1 MQRKEKK
8 LNKYI
13 NREISWL
20 KFNLRVLAE
29 ASNLKNP
36 ILERLKFLSIA
47 ANNLDEF
54 FMVRVAGIYNQ
65 IKDKVSFLSHD
76 GLTSQKQL
84 ERIIIK
90 TKRLLTASNQAWF
103 NLKVDLSKEGI
114 LFVSY
119 RDLNK
124 SEKVRLNKIFRENI
138 YPILTPLIVDPSH
151 PFPFVPNKGHF
162 LVMLLNKRNK
172 SKKFFAIILIPQNIE
187 RFINISNRVDVKKY
201 LSIEHIISNYVNYLF
216 PGYHLNKYTSVRVI
230 RDSDIEFEEEAED
243 LILYLEKALKKRRRG
258 RIVKLE
264 IRSNADPLL
273 KKFVYKKLEVTEDEV
288 YEMDS
293 FVGVHQI
300 DQIYN
305 KKNTNLVFKSFNPR
319 QVERLKQFNNDYF
332 ATIKAKDFIVHHPYE
347 TFDAVIQFLTQAA
360 EDPNVIAIKQTL
372 YRTTSDSPIVKALVL
387 AAEKGKS
394 VTAVVEVKAR
404 FDEEKNISLASTL
417 EKAGV
422 QVVYGFVKLKTHAK
436 ASLIVRKEKSK
447 LVSYVHLGT
456 GNYHPV
462 NAKIYTDLSF
472 FSSDKILCEDVEK
485 FFNYITTYAEPK
497 KLKKLI
503 LSPLFLRTK
512 LYSLIDQEIENKL
525 KGKHAE
531 IWIKLNSLVD
541 QAMIDKLYQA
551 SNAGVKICLF
561 VRGICCLKPGIK
573 GLSENIIVKSIVGRF
588 LEHSRIYCFANGEI
602 MPSRS
607 NLAFFSSAD
616 LMTRNLDRRVELL
629 IPVENSTVHE
639 QVLDQIMLA
648 NYKDAENSWFL
659 KSDESYEKIKV
670 TTENNFSAH
679 NYFMKNPSLSGRGSS
694 INLSMPEKL
703 RLVR

>member
-1 MQRKEKK
+1 MQIKEKK

-36 ILERLKFLSIA
+36 VLERLKFLSIA

-65 IKDKVSFLSHD
+65 IKHKVSFLSHD

-84 ERIIIK
+84 ARIIIK
-90 TKRLLTASNQAWF
+90 TKRLLAASNEAWS

-138 YPILTPLIVDPSH
+138 YPVLTPLIIDPSH

-162 LVMLLNKRNK
+162 LVMLLNKINK
-172 SKKFFAIILIPQNIE
+172 SKKFFSTILIPNNIE

-305 KKNTNLVFKSFNPR
+305 KKNANLVFKSFYPR

-360 EDPNVIAIKQTL
+360 EDLNVIAIKQTL

-456 GNYHPV
+456 GNYHPI

-472 FSSDKILCEDVEK
+472 FSSDKIICEDVEK

-512 LYSLIDQEIENKL
+512 LYSLIDQEIENKS

>member
-1 MQRKEKK
+1 MQRKDKK
-8 LNKYI
+8 INKYI

-36 ILERLKFLSIA
+36 TLERLKFLSIA

-76 GLTSQKQL
+76 GLTSEKQL

-90 TKRLLTASNQAWF
+90 TKKLLSTSNEAWS

-114 LFVSY
+114 LFASY

-138 YPILTPLIVDPSH
+138 YPILTPLIIDPSH
-151 PFPFVPNKGHF
+151 PFPFIPNKGHF

-172 SKKFFAIILIPQNIE
+172 SKKFFATILIPNNIE
-187 RFINISNRVDVKKY
+187 RFINISNRADIKKY

-216 PGYHLNKYTSVRVI
+216 PGYHLNKYTSVRII

-243 LILYLEKALKKRRRG
+243 LIMYLEKALKKRRRG

-305 KKNTNLVFKSFNPR
+305 KKNTNLVFKSFSPR
-319 QVERLKQFNNDYF
+319 QVERLKQFKDDYF

-372 YRTTSDSPIVKALVL
+372 YRTTSDSPVVKALVL

-404 FDEEKNISLASTL
+404 FDEETNISLASTL

-456 GNYHPV
+456 GNYHPI

-472 FSSDKILCEDVEK
+472 FSSDKIICEDVEK

-503 LSPLFLRTK
+503 LSPLSLRTK
-512 LYSLIDQEIENKL
+512 LYSLIDQEIENKS

-541 QAMIDKLYQA
+541 KAMIDKLYQA

-616 LMTRNLDRRVELL
+616 LMTRNLDRRVELF
-629 IPVENSTVHE
+629 IPIENSTVHE

-670 TTENNFSAH
+670 TEEDNFSAH
-679 NYFMKNPSLSGRGSS
+679 SYFMKNPSLSGRGSS
-694 INLSMPEKL
+694 INLNMPEKL
-703 RLVR
+703 RLVK

>member
-29 ASNLKNP
+29 ASNIKNP

-76 GLTSQKQL
+76 GLTSEKQL

-90 TKRLLTASNQAWF
+90 TKKLLSTSNEAWS
-103 NLKVDLSKEGI
+103 NLKVNLSKEGI
-114 LFVSY
+114 LFASY

-124 SEKVRLNKIFRENI
+124 SEKVKLNKIFRENI
-138 YPILTPLIVDPSH
+138 YPILTPLIIDPSH
-151 PFPFVPNKGHF
+151 PFPFIPNKGHF

-172 SKKFFAIILIPQNIE
+172 NKKFFATILIPQNVE
-187 RFINISNRVDVKKY
+187 RFINISNKVDVQKY
-201 LSIEHIISNYVNYLF
+201 LSIEHVISNYVNYLF
-216 PGYHLNKYTSVRVI
+216 PGYHLNKYTSVRLI

-243 LILYLEKALKKRRRG
+243 LIMYLEKALKKRRRG

-273 KKFVYKKLEVTEDEV
+273 KKFVYKKLDVTEDEV

-305 KKNTNLVFKSFNPR
+305 KKNTNLVFRSFNPR

-347 TFDAVIQFLTQAA
+347 TFDAVIQFLMQAA

-372 YRTTSDSPIVKALVL
+372 YRTTFDSPIVKALVL
-387 AAEKGKS
+387 ASEKGKS

-404 FDEEKNISLASTL
+404 FDEETNISLASIL

-422 QVVYGFVKLKTHAK
+422 QVVYGFIKLKTHAK

-456 GNYHPV
+456 GNYHPI

-472 FSSDKILCEDVEK
+472 FSSDKIICDDVEK

-503 LSPLFLRTK
+503 LSPLSLRMK
-512 LYSLIDQEIENKL
+512 LYSLIDQEIENIS

-541 QAMIDKLYQA
+541 KAMIDKLYQA

-588 LEHSRIYCFANGEI
+588 LEHSRIYCFANGEM

-616 LMTRNLDRRVELL
+616 LMTRNLDRRIELF
-629 IPVENSTVHE
+629 IPIENSTVHE

-670 TTENNFSAH
+670 TEEDNFSAH
-679 NYFMKNPSLSGRGSS
+679 SYFMKNPSLSGRGSS

>member
-1 MQRKEKK
+1 MQRKEKNI
-8 LNKYI
+8 NKYI

-36 ILERLKFLSIA
+36 TLERLKFLSIA

-76 GLTSQKQL
+76 GLTSEKQL

-90 TKRLLTASNQAWF
+90 TKKLLSTSNEAWS

-114 LFVSY
+114 LFASY

-138 YPILTPLIVDPSH
+138 YPILTPLIIDPSH
-151 PFPFVPNKGHF
+151 PFPFIPNKGHF

-172 SKKFFAIILIPQNIE
+172 SKKFFATILIPNNIE
-187 RFINISNRVDVKKY
+187 RFINISNRADIKKY

-216 PGYHLNKYTSVRVI
+216 PGYHLNKYTSVRII

-243 LILYLEKALKKRRRG
+243 LIMYLEKALKKRRRG

-305 KKNTNLVFKSFNPR
+305 KKNTNLVFKSFSPR
-319 QVERLKQFNNDYF
+319 QVERLKQFKDDYF

-372 YRTTSDSPIVKALVL
+372 YRTTSDSPVVKALVL

-404 FDEEKNISLASTL
+404 FDEETNISLASTL

-456 GNYHPV
+456 GNYHPI

-472 FSSDKILCEDVEK
+472 FSSDKIICEDVEK

-503 LSPLFLRTK
+503 LSPLSLRTK
-512 LYSLIDQEIENKL
+512 LYSLIDQEIENKS

-541 QAMIDKLYQA
+541 KAMIDKLYQA

-616 LMTRNLDRRVELL
+616 LMTRNLDRRVELF
-629 IPVENSTVHE
+629 IPIENSTVHE

-670 TTENNFSAH
+670 TEEDNFSAH
-679 NYFMKNPSLSGRGSS
+679 SYFMKNPSLSGRGSS

-703 RLVR
+703 RLVK

>member
-300 DQIYN
+300 IEIYD
-305 KKNTNLVFKSFNPR
+305 KKNTNLVFRSFNPR

-456 GNYHPV
+456 GNYHPI

-472 FSSDKILCEDVEK
+472 FSSDKIICEDVEK

>member
-76 GLTSQKQL
+76 GLTSEKQL

-90 TKRLLTASNQAWF
+90 TKRLLAASNEAWS

-138 YPILTPLIVDPSH
+138 YPILTPLIIDPSH

-172 SKKFFAIILIPQNIE
+172 SKKFFATILIPQNIE
-187 RFINISNRVDVKKY
+187 RFINISNRTDVKKY

-216 PGYHLNKYTSVRVI
+216 PGYYLNKYTSVRII

-264 IRSNADPLL
+264 IRSNADSLL
-273 KKFVYKKLEVTEDEV
+273 KKFVYNKLEVTKDEV

-305 KKNTNLVFKSFNPR
+305 KKNINLVFKSFNPR

-372 YRTTSDSPIVKALVL
+372 YRTTSDSPIVKALAL

-404 FDEEKNISLASTL
+404 FDEETNISLASTL

-456 GNYHPV
+456 GNYHPI

-472 FSSDKILCEDVEK
+472 FSSDKIICEDVEK

-503 LSPLFLRTK
+503 LSPLSLRTK
-512 LYSLIDQEIENKL
+512 LYSLIDQEIENKS

-541 QAMIDKLYQA
+541 KAMIDKLYQA
-551 SNAGVKICLF
+551 SNAGVKVCLF

-588 LEHSRIYCFANGEI
+588 LEHSRIYCFANGEM

-659 KSDESYEKIKV
+659 KSDESYEKIKATV
-670 TTENNFSAH
+670 KNNFSAH

-703 RLVR
+703 RLAR

>member
-36 ILERLKFLSIA
+36 TLERLKFLSIA

-54 FMVRVAGIYNQ
+54 FMVRVAGIYTQ

-76 GLTSQKQL
+76 GLTSEQQL
-84 ERIIIK
+84 KNIIID
-90 TKRLLTASNQAWF
+90 TKKLLSNSNEAWSK
-103 NLKVDLSKEGI
+103 LKIDLDKSGI

-138 YPILTPLIVDPSH
+138 YPVLTPLIIDPSH
-151 PFPFVPNKGHF
+151 PFPFIPNKGHF

-172 SKKFFAIILIPQNIE
+172 SKKFYATILIPQNID
-187 RFINISNRVDVKKY
+187 RFINISNRADVKKY

-216 PGYHLNKYTSVRVI
+216 PDYRLNKYTSVRII

-288 YEMDS
+288 YEMES

-305 KKNTNLVFKSFNPR
+305 KKNANLVFKSFNPR
-319 QVERLKQFNNDYF
+319 QVERLKQFNDDYF

-347 TFDAVIQFLTQAA
+347 TFDAVIQFLNQAA

-372 YRTTSDSPIVKALVL
+372 YRTTSDSPIVKALIQ
-387 AAEKGKS
+387 ASEKGKS

-404 FDEEKNISLASTL
+404 FDEETNISLASTL

-422 QVVYGFVKLKTHAK
+422 QVVYGFIKLKTHAK
-436 ASLIVRKEKSK
+436 SSLIVRKEKNK

-456 GNYHPV
+456 GNYHPI

-472 FSSDKILCEDVEK
+472 FSSDKIICEDVEK

-497 KLKKLI
+497 KLKKII

-512 LYSLIDQEIENKL
+512 LYSLIDQEIENKS

-541 QAMIDKLYQA
+541 KAMIDKLYEA

-588 LEHSRIYCFANGEI
+588 LEHSRIFCFANGEM

-616 LMTRNLDRRVELL
+616 LMTRNLNRRVELF
-629 IPVENSTVHE
+629 IPIENSTVHE

-659 KSDESYEKIKV
+659 KSDESYEKINV
-670 TTENNFSAH
+670 TAEDNFSAH
-679 NYFMKNPSLSGRGSS
+679 SYFMKNPSLSGRGSS

-703 RLVR
+703 RLVK

>member
-36 ILERLKFLSIA
+36 TLERLKFLAIA

-54 FMVRVAGIYNQ
+54 FMVRVAGIYTQ

-76 GLTSQKQL
+76 GLTSEQQL
-84 ERIIIK
+84 KNIIIN
-90 TKRLLTASNQAWF
+90 TKKLLSNSNEAWSK
-103 NLKVDLSKEGI
+103 LKIDLDKSGI
-114 LFVSY
+114 LFASY

-138 YPILTPLIVDPSH
+138 YPVLTPLIIDPSH
-151 PFPFVPNKGHF
+151 PFPFIPNKGHF

-172 SKKFFAIILIPQNIE
+172 NKKFYATILIPQNID
-187 RFINISNRVDVKKY
+187 RFINISNRADVKKY

-216 PGYHLNKYTSVRVI
+216 PGYRLNKYTSVRII

-288 YEMDS
+288 YEMES

-305 KKNTNLVFKSFNPR
+305 KKNANLVFKSFNPR

-347 TFDAVIQFLTQAA
+347 TFDAVIQFLNQAA

-372 YRTTSDSPIVKALVL
+372 YRTTSDSPIVKALIQ
-387 AAEKGKS
+387 ASEKGKS

-404 FDEEKNISLASTL
+404 FDEETNISLASTL

-422 QVVYGFVKLKTHAK
+422 QVVYGFIKLKTHAK
-436 ASLIVRKEKSK
+436 SSLIVRKEKNK

-456 GNYHPV
+456 GNYHPI

-472 FSSDKILCEDVEK
+472 FSSDKIICEDVEK

-497 KLKKLI
+497 KLKKII

-512 LYSLIDQEIENKL
+512 LYSLIDQEIENKS

-541 QAMIDKLYQA
+541 KAMIDKLYEA

-588 LEHSRIYCFANGEI
+588 LEHSRIFCFANGEM

-616 LMTRNLDRRVELL
+616 LMTRNLNRRVELF
-629 IPVENSTVHE
+629 IPIENSTVHE

-659 KSDESYEKIKV
+659 KSDESYEKINV
-670 TTENNFSAH
+670 TAEDNFSAH
-679 NYFMKNPSLSGRGSS
+679 SYFMKNPSLSGRGSS
-694 INLSMPEKL
+694 INLNMPEKL
-703 RLVR
+703 RLVK

>member
-76 GLTSQKQL
+76 GLTSEKQL

-90 TKRLLTASNQAWF
+90 TKKLLAASNEAWS

-114 LFVSY
+114 LFASY

-138 YPILTPLIVDPSH
+138 YPVLTPLVIDPSH
-151 PFPFVPNKGHF
+151 PFPFIPNKGHF

-172 SKKFFAIILIPQNIE
+172 SKKFYATILIPQNID
-187 RFINISNRVDVKKY
+187 RFINISNRADVKKY

-216 PGYHLNKYTSVRVI
+216 PGYRLNKYTSVRII

-288 YEMDS
+288 YEMES

-305 KKNTNLVFKSFNPR
+305 KKNSNLVFKSFNPR
-319 QVERLKQFNNDYF
+319 QVERLKQFNDDYF

-347 TFDAVIQFLTQAA
+347 TFDAVIQFLNQAA

-372 YRTTSDSPIVKALVL
+372 YRTTSDSPIVKALIQ
-387 AAEKGKS
+387 ASEKGKS

-404 FDEEKNISLASTL
+404 FDEETNISLASTL

-422 QVVYGFVKLKTHAK
+422 QVVYGFIKLKTHAK
-436 ASLIVRKEKSK
+436 SSLIVRKEKNK

-456 GNYHPV
+456 GNYHPI

-472 FSSDKILCEDVEK
+472 FSSDKIICEDVEK

-497 KLKKLI
+497 KLKKII

-512 LYSLIDQEIENKL
+512 LYSLIDQEIENKS

-541 QAMIDKLYQA
+541 KAMIDKLYEA

-588 LEHSRIYCFANGEI
+588 LEHSRIFCFANGEM

-616 LMTRNLDRRVELL
+616 LMTRNLNRRVELF
-629 IPVENSTVHE
+629 IPIENSTVHE

-659 KSDESYEKIKV
+659 KSDESYEKINV
-670 TTENNFSAH
+670 TAEDNFSAH
-679 NYFMKNPSLSGRGSS
+679 SYFMKNPSLSGRGSS

-703 RLVR
+703 RLVK

>member
-76 GLTSQKQL
+76 GLTSEKQL

-90 TKRLLTASNQAWF
+90 TKKLLAASNEAWS

-114 LFVSY
+114 LFASY

-138 YPILTPLIVDPSH
+138 YPILTPLIIDPSH
-151 PFPFVPNKGHF
+151 PFPFIPNKGHF

-172 SKKFFAIILIPQNIE
+172 SKKFFATILIPNNIE
-187 RFINISNRVDVKKY
+187 RFINISNRADIKKY

-216 PGYHLNKYTSVRVI
+216 PGYHLNKYTSVRII

-243 LILYLEKALKKRRRG
+243 LIMYLEKALKKRRRG

-273 KKFVYKKLEVTEDEV
+273 KKFVYKKLEVTDDEV

-305 KKNTNLVFKSFNPR
+305 KKNTNLVFKSFSPR
-319 QVERLKQFNNDYF
+319 QVERLKQFKDDYF

-360 EDPNVIAIKQTL
+360 DDPNVIAIKQTL
-372 YRTTSDSPIVKALVL
+372 YRTTSDSPVVKALVL

-404 FDEEKNISLASTL
+404 FDEETNISLASTL

-472 FSSDKILCEDVEK
+472 FSSDKIICEDVEK

-512 LYSLIDQEIENKL
+512 LYSLIDQEIENKS

-541 QAMIDKLYQA
+541 KAMIDKLYQA

-616 LMTRNLDRRVELL
+616 LMTRNLDRRVELF

-670 TTENNFSAH
+670 TEEDNFSAH

-703 RLVR
+703 RLVK

>member
-1 MQRKEKK
+1 
-8 LNKYI
+8 
-13 NREISWL
+13 
-20 KFNLRVLAE
+20 
-29 ASNLKNP
+29 
-36 ILERLKFLSIA
+36 
-47 ANNLDEF
+47 
-54 FMVRVAGIYNQ
+54 MVRVAGIYNQ

-76 GLTSQKQL
+76 GLTSEKQL

-90 TKRLLTASNQAWF
+90 TKRLLAASNEAWS

-138 YPILTPLIVDPSH
+138 YPILTPLIIDPSH

-172 SKKFFAIILIPQNIE
+172 SKKFFATILIPQNIE
-187 RFINISNRVDVKKY
+187 RFINISNRTDVKKY

-216 PGYHLNKYTSVRVI
+216 PGYYLNKYTSVRII

-264 IRSNADPLL
+264 IRSNADSLL
-273 KKFVYKKLEVTEDEV
+273 KKFVYNKLEVTKDEV

-305 KKNTNLVFKSFNPR
+305 KKNINLVFKSFNPR

-372 YRTTSDSPIVKALVL
+372 YRTTSDSPIVKALAL

-404 FDEEKNISLASTL
+404 FDEETNISLASTL

-456 GNYHPV
+456 GNYHPI

-472 FSSDKILCEDVEK
+472 FSSDKIICEDVEK

-503 LSPLFLRTK
+503 LSPLSLRTK
-512 LYSLIDQEIENKL
+512 LYSLIDQEIENKS

-541 QAMIDKLYQA
+541 KAMIDKLYQA
-551 SNAGVKICLF
+551 SNAGVKVCLF

-588 LEHSRIYCFANGEI
+588 LEHSRIYCFANGEM

-659 KSDESYEKIKV
+659 KSDESYEKIKATV
-670 TTENNFSAH
+670 KNNFSAH

-703 RLVR
+703 RLAR

>member
-1 MQRKEKK
+1 MQIKEKK

-36 ILERLKFLSIA
+36 VLERLKFLSIA

-65 IKDKVSFLSHD
+65 IKHKVSFLSHD

-84 ERIIIK
+84 ARIIIK
-90 TKRLLTASNQAWF
+90 TKRLLAASNEAWS
-103 NLKVDLSKEGI
+103 NLKVDLSKEEI

-138 YPILTPLIVDPSH
+138 YPVLTPLIIDPSH

-162 LVMLLNKRNK
+162 LVMLLNKINK
-172 SKKFFAIILIPQNIE
+172 SKKFFSTILIPNNIE

-305 KKNTNLVFKSFNPR
+305 KKNANLVFKSFYPR

-360 EDPNVIAIKQTL
+360 EDLNVIAIKQTL

-456 GNYHPV
+456 GNYHPI

-472 FSSDKILCEDVEK
+472 FSSDKIICEDVEK

-573 GLSENIIVKSIVGRF
+573 GLSENILVKSIVGRF

>member
-76 GLTSQKQL
+76 GLTSEQQL

-90 TKRLLTASNQAWF
+90 TKRLLAASNEAWS

-138 YPILTPLIVDPSH
+138 YPILTPLIIDPSH

-172 SKKFFAIILIPQNIE
+172 SKKFFATILIPQNIE
-187 RFINISNRVDVKKY
+187 RFINISNRMDVKKY

-216 PGYHLNKYTSVRVI
+216 PGYHLNKYTSVRII

-319 QVERLKQFNNDYF
+319 QVERLKQFNDDYF

-404 FDEEKNISLASTL
+404 FDEETNISLASTL

-436 ASLIVRKEKSK
+436 ASLIIRKEKSK

-503 LSPLFLRTK
+503 LSPFFLRTK
-512 LYSLIDQEIENKL
+512 LYSLIDQEIENKS

-541 QAMIDKLYQA
+541 KAMIDKLYKA

-629 IPVENSTVHE
+629 IPIENSTVHE

-659 KSDESYEKIKV
+659 KSDESYEKIKA
-670 TTENNFSAH
+670 TKKDNFSAH

>member
-36 ILERLKFLSIA
+36 VLERLKFLSIA

-65 IKDKVSFLSHD
+65 IKHKVSFLSHD

-84 ERIIIK
+84 ARIIIK
-90 TKRLLTASNQAWF
+90 TKRLLAASNEAWS

-172 SKKFFAIILIPQNIE
+172 SKKFFATILIPQNIE

-319 QVERLKQFNNDYF
+319 QVERLKQFNDNYF
-332 ATIKAKDFIVHHPYE
+332 ATIKSKDFIVHHPYE

-404 FDEEKNISLASTL
+404 FDEETNISLASTL

-456 GNYHPV
+456 GNYHPI

-472 FSSDKILCEDVEK
+472 FSSDKIICEDVEK

-512 LYSLIDQEIENKL
+512 LYSLIDQEIENKS

-541 QAMIDKLYQA
+541 KAMIDKLYQA

-616 LMTRNLDRRVELL
+616 LMPRNLDRRVELL

>member
-1 MQRKEKK
+1 MQRKEKNI
-8 LNKYI
+8 NKYI

-36 ILERLKFLSIA
+36 TLERLKFLSIA

-76 GLTSQKQL
+76 GLTSEKQL

-90 TKRLLTASNQAWF
+90 TKKLLSTSNEAWS

-114 LFVSY
+114 LFASY

-138 YPILTPLIVDPSH
+138 YPILTPLIIDPSH
-151 PFPFVPNKGHF
+151 PFPFIPNKGHF

-172 SKKFFAIILIPQNIE
+172 SKKFFATILIPNNIE
-187 RFINISNRVDVKKY
+187 RFINISNRADIKKY

-216 PGYHLNKYTSVRVI
+216 PGYHLNKYTSVRII

-243 LILYLEKALKKRRRG
+243 LIMYLEKALKKRRRG

-305 KKNTNLVFKSFNPR
+305 KKNANLVFKSFSPR
-319 QVERLKQFNNDYF
+319 QVERLKQFKDDYF

-360 EDPNVIAIKQTL
+360 DDPNVIAIKQTL

-404 FDEEKNISLASTL
+404 FDEETNISLASTL

-456 GNYHPV
+456 GNYHPI

-472 FSSDKILCEDVEK
+472 FSSDKIICEDVEK

-503 LSPLFLRTK
+503 LSPISLRTK
-512 LYSLIDQEIENKL
+512 LYSLIDQEIENKS

-541 QAMIDKLYQA
+541 KAMIDKLYQA

-573 GLSENIIVKSIVGRF
+573 RLSENIIVKSIVGRF

-616 LMTRNLDRRVELL
+616 LMTRNLDRRVELF

-670 TTENNFSAH
+670 TEEDNFSAH
-679 NYFMKNPSLSGRGSS
+679 SYFMKNPSLSGRGSS
-694 INLSMPEKL
+694 INLNMPEKL
-703 RLVR
+703 RLVK

>member
-1 MQRKEKK
+1 
-8 LNKYI
+8 
-13 NREISWL
+13 
-20 KFNLRVLAE
+20 
-29 ASNLKNP
+29 
-36 ILERLKFLSIA
+36 
-47 ANNLDEF
+47 
-54 FMVRVAGIYNQ
+54 
-65 IKDKVSFLSHD
+65 
-76 GLTSQKQL
+76 
-84 ERIIIK
+84 
-90 TKRLLTASNQAWF
+90 
-103 NLKVDLSKEGI
+103 
-114 LFVSY
+114 
-119 RDLNK
+119 
-124 SEKVRLNKIFRENI
+124 
-138 YPILTPLIVDPSH
+138 
-151 PFPFVPNKGHF
+151 
-162 LVMLLNKRNK
+162 MLLNKRNK
-172 SKKFFAIILIPQNIE
+172 SKKFFATILIPQNIE

-201 LSIEHIISNYVNYLF
+201 LSVEHIISNYVNYLF
-216 PGYHLNKYTSVRVI
+216 PGYHLNKYTSVRII

-300 DQIYN
+300 DQVYN
-305 KKNTNLVFKSFNPR
+305 KKNTNLVFRSFNPR

-347 TFDAVIQFLTQAA
+347 TFDAVIQFLNQAA

-387 AAEKGKS
+387 ASEKGKS

-404 FDEEKNISLASTL
+404 FDEETNISLASTL

-456 GNYHPV
+456 GNYHPI

-472 FSSDKILCEDVEK
+472 FSSDKIICEDVEK

-503 LSPLFLRTK
+503 LSPLSLRTK
-512 LYSLIDQEIENKL
+512 LYLLIDQEIDNKS

-541 QAMIDKLYQA
+541 KAMIDKLYQA
-551 SNAGVKICLF
+551 STAGVKICLF

-588 LEHSRIYCFANGEI
+588 LEHSRIYCFANG
-602 MPSRS
+602 
-607 NLAFFSSAD
+607 
-616 LMTRNLDRRVELL
+616 
-629 IPVENSTVHE
+629 
-639 QVLDQIMLA
+639 
-648 NYKDAENSWFL
+648 
-659 KSDESYEKIKV
+659 
-670 TTENNFSAH
+670 
-679 NYFMKNPSLSGRGSS
+679 
-694 INLSMPEKL
+694 
-703 RLVR
+703 

>member
-1 MQRKEKK
+1 MQRKEKNI
-8 LNKYI
+8 NKYI

-36 ILERLKFLSIA
+36 TLERLKFLSIA

-76 GLTSQKQL
+76 GLTSEKQL

-90 TKRLLTASNQAWF
+90 TKKLLSTSNEAWS

-114 LFVSY
+114 LFASY

-138 YPILTPLIVDPSH
+138 YPILTPMIIDPSH
-151 PFPFVPNKGHF
+151 PFPFIPNKGHF

-172 SKKFFAIILIPQNIE
+172 SKKFFATILIPNNIE
-187 RFINISNRVDVKKY
+187 RFINISNRADIKKY

-216 PGYHLNKYTSVRVI
+216 PGYHLNKYTSVRII

-243 LILYLEKALKKRRRG
+243 LIMYLEKALKKRRRG

-273 KKFVYKKLEVTEDEV
+273 KKFVYKKLEVTDDEV

-305 KKNTNLVFKSFNPR
+305 KKNTNLVFKSFSPR
-319 QVERLKQFNNDYF
+319 QVERLKQFKDDYF

-360 EDPNVIAIKQTL
+360 DDPNVIAIKQTL
-372 YRTTSDSPIVKALVL
+372 YRTTSDSPVVKALVL

-404 FDEEKNISLASTL
+404 FDEETNISLASTL

-472 FSSDKILCEDVEK
+472 FSSDKIICEDVEK

-512 LYSLIDQEIENKL
+512 LYSLIDQEIENKS

-541 QAMIDKLYQA
+541 KAMIDKLYQA

-616 LMTRNLDRRVELL
+616 LMTRNLDRRVELF

-670 TTENNFSAH
+670 TEEDNFSAH

-703 RLVR
+703 RLVK

>member
-1 MQRKEKK
+1 MQIKEKK
-8 LNKYI
+8 LTKYI

-76 GLTSQKQL
+76 GLTSEKQL

-90 TKRLLTASNQAWF
+90 TKRLLAASNEAWS

-172 SKKFFAIILIPQNIE
+172 SKKFFATILIPQNIE

-347 TFDAVIQFLTQAA
+347 TFDAVIQFLNQAA

-404 FDEEKNISLASTL
+404 FDEETNISLASTL

-456 GNYHPV
+456 GNYHPI

-472 FSSDKILCEDVEK
+472 FSSDKIICEDVEK

-512 LYSLIDQEIENKL
+512 LYSLIDQEIENKS

-541 QAMIDKLYQA
+541 KAMIDKLYQA

-659 KSDESYEKIKV
+659 KSTKV
-670 TTENNFSAH
+670 
-679 NYFMKNPSLSGRGSS
+679 MK
-694 INLSMPEKL
+694 KL
-703 RLVR
+703 KQQQRIIFLHTIIS

>member
-1 MQRKEKK
+1 MQRKEKNI
-8 LNKYI
+8 NKYI

-36 ILERLKFLSIA
+36 TLERLKFLSIA

-76 GLTSQKQL
+76 GLTSEKQL

-90 TKRLLTASNQAWF
+90 TKKLLSTSNEAWS

-114 LFVSY
+114 LFASY

-138 YPILTPLIVDPSH
+138 YPILTPLIIDPSH
-151 PFPFVPNKGHF
+151 PFPFIPNKGHF

-172 SKKFFAIILIPQNIE
+172 SKKFFATILIPNNIE
-187 RFINISNRVDVKKY
+187 RFINISNRADIKKY

-216 PGYHLNKYTSVRVI
+216 PGYHLNKYTSVRII

-243 LILYLEKALKKRRRG
+243 LIMYLEKALKKRRRG

-305 KKNTNLVFKSFNPR
+305 KKNTNLVFKSFSPR
-319 QVERLKQFNNDYF
+319 QVERLKQFKDNYF

-360 EDPNVIAIKQTL
+360 EDPDVIAIKQTL
-372 YRTTSDSPIVKALVL
+372 YRTTSDSPVVKALVL

-404 FDEEKNISLASTL
+404 FDEETNISLASTL

-456 GNYHPV
+456 GNYHPI

-472 FSSDKILCEDVEK
+472 FSSDKIICEDVEK

-503 LSPLFLRTK
+503 LSPLSLRTK
-512 LYSLIDQEIENKL
+512 LYSLIDQEIENKS

-541 QAMIDKLYQA
+541 KAMIDKLYQA

-616 LMTRNLDRRVELL
+616 LMTRNLDRRVELF
-629 IPVENSTVHE
+629 IPIENSTVHE

-670 TTENNFSAH
+670 TEEDNFSAH
-679 NYFMKNPSLSGRGSS
+679 SYFMKNPSLSGRGSS

-703 RLVR
+703 RLVK

>member
-1 MQRKEKK
+1 
-8 LNKYI
+8 
-13 NREISWL
+13 
-20 KFNLRVLAE
+20 
-29 ASNLKNP
+29 
-36 ILERLKFLSIA
+36 
-47 ANNLDEF
+47 
-54 FMVRVAGIYNQ
+54 
-65 IKDKVSFLSHD
+65 
-76 GLTSQKQL
+76 
-84 ERIIIK
+84 
-90 TKRLLTASNQAWF
+90 
-103 NLKVDLSKEGI
+103 
-114 LFVSY
+114 
-119 RDLNK
+119 
-124 SEKVRLNKIFRENI
+124 
-138 YPILTPLIVDPSH
+138 
-151 PFPFVPNKGHF
+151 
-162 LVMLLNKRNK
+162 MLLNIRNK

-456 GNYHPV
+456 GNYHPI

-472 FSSDKILCEDVEK
+472 FSSDKIICEDVEK

-616 LMTRNLDRRVELL
+616 LN
-629 IPVENSTVHE
+629 
-639 QVLDQIMLA
+639 
-648 NYKDAENSWFL
+648 
-659 KSDESYEKIKV
+659 ESYEKIKV

>member
-1 MQRKEKK
+1 MQRKEKNI
-8 LNKYI
+8 NKYI

-36 ILERLKFLSIA
+36 TLERLKFLSIA

-76 GLTSQKQL
+76 GLTSEKQL

-90 TKRLLTASNQAWF
+90 TKKLLSTSNEAWS

-114 LFVSY
+114 LFASY

-138 YPILTPLIVDPSH
+138 YPILTPLIIDPSH
-151 PFPFVPNKGHF
+151 PFPFIPNKGHF

-172 SKKFFAIILIPQNIE
+172 SKKFFATILIPNNIE
-187 RFINISNRVDVKKY
+187 RFINISNRADIKKY

-216 PGYHLNKYTSVRVI
+216 PGYHLNKYTSVRII

-243 LILYLEKALKKRRRG
+243 LIMYLEKALKKRRRG

-305 KKNTNLVFKSFNPR
+305 KKNANLVFKSFSPR
-319 QVERLKQFNNDYF
+319 QVERLKQFKDDYF

-360 EDPNVIAIKQTL
+360 DDPNVIAIKQTL

-404 FDEEKNISLASTL
+404 FDEETNISLASTL

-456 GNYHPV
+456 GNYHPI

-472 FSSDKILCEDVEK
+472 FSSDKIICEDVEK

-503 LSPLFLRTK
+503 LSPISLRTK
-512 LYSLIDQEIENKL
+512 LYSLIDQEIENKS

-541 QAMIDKLYQA
+541 KAMIDKLYQA

-616 LMTRNLDRRVELL
+616 LMTRNLDRRVELF

-670 TTENNFSAH
+670 TEENSFSAH
-679 NYFMKNPSLSGRGSS
+679 SYFMKNPSLSGRGSS

-703 RLVR
+703 RLVK

>member
-1 MQRKEKK
+1 
-8 LNKYI
+8 
-13 NREISWL
+13 WL

-172 SKKFFAIILIPQNIE
+172 SKKFFATILIPQNIE
-187 RFINISNRVDVKKY
+187 RFINISNRMDVKKY

-456 GNYHPV
+456 GNYHPI

-472 FSSDKILCEDVEK
+472 FSSDKIICEDVEK

>member
-13 NREISWL
+13 NREVSWL

-36 ILERLKFLSIA
+36 TLERLKFLSIA

-54 FMVRVAGIYNQ
+54 FMVRVAGIYTQ

-76 GLTSQKQL
+76 GLTSEQQL
-84 ERIIIK
+84 KNIIIN
-90 TKRLLTASNQAWF
+90 TKKLLSNSNEAWSK
-103 NLKVDLSKEGI
+103 LKIDLDKSGI
-114 LFVSY
+114 LFASY

-138 YPILTPLIVDPSH
+138 YPVLTPLIIDPSH
-151 PFPFVPNKGHF
+151 PFPFIPNKGHF

-172 SKKFFAIILIPQNIE
+172 SKKFYATILIPQNID
-187 RFINISNRVDVKKY
+187 RFINISNRADVKKY

-216 PGYHLNKYTSVRVI
+216 PGYKLNKYTSVRII

-243 LILYLEKALKKRRRG
+243 LIMYLEKALKKRRRG

-288 YEMDS
+288 YEMES

-305 KKNTNLVFKSFNPR
+305 KKNANLVFKSFNPR

-347 TFDAVIQFLTQAA
+347 TFDAVIQFLNQAA
-360 EDPNVIAIKQTL
+360 EDHNVIAIKQTL
-372 YRTTSDSPIVKALVL
+372 YRTTFDSPIVKALIQ
-387 AAEKGKS
+387 ASEKGKS

-404 FDEEKNISLASTL
+404 FDEETNISLASTL

-422 QVVYGFVKLKTHAK
+422 QVVYGFIKLKTHAK
-436 ASLIVRKEKSK
+436 SSLIVRKEKNK

-456 GNYHPV
+456 GNYHPI

-472 FSSDKILCEDVEK
+472 FSSDKIICEDVEK

-497 KLKKLI
+497 KLKKII

-512 LYSLIDQEIENKL
+512 LYSLIDQEIENKS
-525 KGKHAE
+525 KSKHAE

-541 QAMIDKLYQA
+541 KAMIDKLYEA

-588 LEHSRIYCFANGEI
+588 LEHSRIFCFANGEM

-616 LMTRNLDRRVELL
+616 LMTRNLNRRVELF
-629 IPVENSTVHE
+629 IPIENSTVHE

-659 KSDESYEKIKV
+659 KSDESYEKINV
-670 TTENNFSAH
+670 TAEDNFSAH
-679 NYFMKNPSLSGRGSS
+679 SYFMKNPSLSGRGSS

-703 RLVR
+703 RLVK

>member
-76 GLTSQKQL
+76 GLTSEKQL

-90 TKRLLTASNQAWF
+90 TKRLLAASNEAWS

-138 YPILTPLIVDPSH
+138 YPILTPLIVDQSH

-162 LVMLLNKRNK
+162 LVMSLNKRNK
-172 SKKFFAIILIPQNIE
+172 SKNFFATILIPQNIE
-187 RFINISNRVDVKKY
+187 RFINISNRIDVKKY

-216 PGYHLNKYTSVRVI
+216 PGHHLNKYTSVRII

-300 DQIYN
+300 IEIYD
-305 KKNTNLVFKSFNPR
+305 KKNTNLVFRSFNPR

-347 TFDAVIQFLTQAA
+347 TFDSVIQFLNQAA
-360 EDPNVIAIKQTL
+360 EDLNVIAIKQTL

-404 FDEEKNISLASTL
+404 FDEETNISLASTL

-436 ASLIVRKEKSK
+436 ASLIIRKEKSK

-503 LSPLFLRTK
+503 LSPFFLRTK
-512 LYSLIDQEIENKL
+512 LYSLIDQEIENKS

-541 QAMIDKLYQA
+541 KAMIDRLYQA

-629 IPVENSTVHE
+629 IPIENSTVHE

-659 KSDESYEKIKV
+659 KSDESYEKIKA
-670 TTENNFSAH
+670 TKKDNFSAH

>member
-36 ILERLKFLSIA
+36 VLERLKFLSIA

-65 IKDKVSFLSHD
+65 IKHKVSFLSHD

-84 ERIIIK
+84 ARIIIK
-90 TKRLLTASNQAWF
+90 TKRLLAASNEAWS

-138 YPILTPLIVDPSH
+138 YPVLTPLIIDPSH

-162 LVMLLNKRNK
+162 LVMLLNKINK
-172 SKKFFAIILIPQNIE
+172 SKKFFSTILIPNNIE

-305 KKNTNLVFKSFNPR
+305 KKNANLVFKSFYPR

-360 EDPNVIAIKQTL
+360 EDLNVIAIKQTL

-456 GNYHPV
+456 GNYHPI

-472 FSSDKILCEDVEK
+472 FSSDKIICEDVEK

>member
-36 ILERLKFLSIA
+36 TFERLKFLSIA

-54 FMVRVAGIYNQ
+54 FMVRVAGIYTQ

-76 GLTSQKQL
+76 GLTSEQQL
-84 ERIIIK
+84 KNIIID
-90 TKRLLTASNQAWF
+90 TKKLLSNSNEVWSK
-103 NLKVDLSKEGI
+103 LKVDLDKSGI

-138 YPILTPLIVDPSH
+138 YPVLTPLIIDPSH
-151 PFPFVPNKGHF
+151 PFPFIPNKGHF

-172 SKKFFAIILIPQNIE
+172 SKKFYATILIPQNID
-187 RFINISNRVDVKKY
+187 RFINISNRADIKKY

-216 PGYHLNKYTSVRVI
+216 PGYHLNKYTSVRII

-243 LILYLEKALKKRRRG
+243 LIMYLEKALKKRRRG

-305 KKNTNLVFKSFNPR
+305 KKNANLVFKSFNPR
-319 QVERLKQFNNDYF
+319 QVERLKQFNDDYF

-347 TFDAVIQFLTQAA
+347 TFDAVIQFLNQAA

-372 YRTTSDSPIVKALVL
+372 YRTTSDSPIVKALIQ
-387 AAEKGKS
+387 ASEKGKS
-394 VTAVVEVKAR
+394 VTAIVEVKAR
-404 FDEEKNISLASTL
+404 FDEETNISLASTL

-422 QVVYGFVKLKTHAK
+422 QVVYGFIKLKTHAK
-436 ASLIVRKEKSK
+436 ASLIVRKEKNK

-456 GNYHPV
+456 GNYHPI

-472 FSSDKILCEDVEK
+472 FSSDKVICEDVEK

-497 KLKKLI
+497 KLKKII

-512 LYSLIDQEIENKL
+512 LYSLIDQEIENKS

-541 QAMIDKLYQA
+541 KAMIDKLYQA

-616 LMTRNLDRRVELL
+616 LMTRNLDRRVELF
-629 IPVENSTVHE
+629 IPIENSTVHE

-670 TTENNFSAH
+670 TEQDNFSAH
-679 NYFMKNPSLSGRGSS
+679 SYFMKNPSLSGRGSS
-694 INLSMPEKL
+694 VNLSMPEKL
-703 RLVR
+703 RLVK

>member
-76 GLTSQKQL
+76 GLTSEKQL

-90 TKRLLTASNQAWF
+90 TKKLLAASNEAWS

-124 SEKVRLNKIFRENI
+124 SENVRLNKIFRENI
-138 YPILTPLIVDPSH
+138 YPILTPLIIDPSH

-162 LVMLLNKRNK
+162 LVLLLNKRNK
-172 SKKFFAIILIPQNIE
+172 SKKFFATILIPQNIE

-201 LSIEHIISNYVNYLF
+201 LSVEHIISNYVNYLF
-216 PGYHLNKYTSVRVI
+216 PGYHLNKYTSVRII

-300 DQIYN
+300 DQVYN
-305 KKNTNLVFKSFNPR
+305 KKNTNLVFRSFNPR

-332 ATIKAKDFIVHHPYE
+332 STIKAKDFIVHHPYE
-347 TFDAVIQFLTQAA
+347 TFDAVIQFLNQAA

-387 AAEKGKS
+387 ASEKGKS

-404 FDEEKNISLASTL
+404 FDEETNISLASTL

-447 LVSYVHLGT
+447 LISYVHLGT
-456 GNYHPV
+456 GNYHPI

-472 FSSDKILCEDVEK
+472 FSSDKIICEDVEK

-503 LSPLFLRTK
+503 LSPLSLRTK
-512 LYSLIDQEIENKL
+512 LYSLIDQEIENKS

-541 QAMIDKLYQA
+541 KAMIDKLYHA
-551 SNAGVKICLF
+551 SAAGVKICLF

-607 NLAFFSSAD
+607 NLAYFSSAD
-616 LMTRNLDRRVELL
+616 LMTRNLDRRVELF

-659 KSDESYEKIKV
+659 KSDESYEKIKA
-670 TTENNFSAH
+670 TTEDNFSAH

-703 RLVR
+703 RLVK

>member
-36 ILERLKFLSIA
+36 TLERLKFLAIA

-54 FMVRVAGIYNQ
+54 FMVRVAGIYTQ

-76 GLTSQKQL
+76 GLTSEQQL
-84 ERIIIK
+84 KNIIIN
-90 TKRLLTASNQAWF
+90 TKKLLSNSNEAWSK
-103 NLKVDLSKEGI
+103 LKIDLDKSGI
-114 LFVSY
+114 LFASY

-138 YPILTPLIVDPSH
+138 YPVLTPLIIDPSH
-151 PFPFVPNKGHF
+151 PFPFIPNKGHF

-172 SKKFFAIILIPQNIE
+172 NKKFYATILIPQNID
-187 RFINISNRVDVKKY
+187 RFINISNRADVKKY

-216 PGYHLNKYTSVRVI
+216 PGYRLNKYTSVRII

-288 YEMDS
+288 YEMES

-305 KKNTNLVFKSFNPR
+305 KKNINLVFKSFNPR

-347 TFDAVIQFLTQAA
+347 TFDAVIQFLNQAA

-372 YRTTSDSPIVKALVL
+372 YRTTSDSPIVKALIQ
-387 AAEKGKS
+387 ASEKGKS

-404 FDEEKNISLASTL
+404 FDEETNISLASTL

-422 QVVYGFVKLKTHAK
+422 QVVYGFIKLKTHAK
-436 ASLIVRKEKSK
+436 SSLIVRKEKNK

-456 GNYHPV
+456 GNYHPI

-472 FSSDKILCEDVEK
+472 FSSDKIICEDVEK

-497 KLKKLI
+497 KLKKII

-512 LYSLIDQEIENKL
+512 LYSLIDQEIENKS

-541 QAMIDKLYQA
+541 KAMIDKLYEA

-588 LEHSRIYCFANGEI
+588 LEHSRIFCFANGEM

-616 LMTRNLDRRVELL
+616 LMTRNLNRRVELF
-629 IPVENSTVHE
+629 IPIENSTVHE

-659 KSDESYEKIKV
+659 KSDESYEKINV
-670 TTENNFSAH
+670 TAEDNFSAH
-679 NYFMKNPSLSGRGSS
+679 SYFMKNPSLSGRGSS
-694 INLSMPEKL
+694 INLNMPEKL
-703 RLVR
+703 RLVK

>member
-1 MQRKEKK
+1 MQIKEKK
-8 LNKYI
+8 LIKYI

-36 ILERLKFLSIA
+36 TLERLKFLSIA

-76 GLTSQKQL
+76 GLTSEKQL

-90 TKRLLTASNQAWF
+90 TKKLLSASNEAWS

-114 LFVSY
+114 LFASY

-138 YPILTPLIVDPSH
+138 YPILTPLIIDPSH
-151 PFPFVPNKGHF
+151 PFPFIPNKGHF

-172 SKKFFAIILIPQNIE
+172 NKKFFATILIPQNIE

-216 PGYHLNKYTSVRVI
+216 PGYHLNKYTSVRII

-264 IRSNADPLL
+264 IRSNADPLI

-347 TFDAVIQFLTQAA
+347 TFDAVIQFLNQAA

-387 AAEKGKS
+387 ASEKGKS

-404 FDEEKNISLASTL
+404 FDEETNISLASTL

-456 GNYHPV
+456 GNYHPI

-472 FSSDKILCEDVEK
+472 FSSDKIICEDVEK

-503 LSPLFLRTK
+503 LSPLSLRTK
-512 LYSLIDQEIENKL
+512 LYSLIDQEIENKS

-541 QAMIDKLYQA
+541 KAMIDKLYQA

-616 LMTRNLDRRVELL
+616 LMTRNLDRRVELF

-648 NYKDAENSWFL
+648 NYKDAENSWLL
-659 KSDESYEKIKV
+659 KSDETYEKIKA
-670 TTENNFSAH
+670 TTEDNFSAH

-694 INLSMPEKL
+694 INLTMPEKL
-703 RLVR
+703 RLVK

>member
-36 ILERLKFLSIA
+36 TLERLKFLAIA

-54 FMVRVAGIYNQ
+54 FMVRVAGIYTQ

-76 GLTSQKQL
+76 GLTSEQQL
-84 ERIIIK
+84 KNIIIN
-90 TKRLLTASNQAWF
+90 TKKLLSNSNEAWSK
-103 NLKVDLSKEGI
+103 LKIDLDKSGI
-114 LFVSY
+114 LFASY

-138 YPILTPLIVDPSH
+138 YPVLTPLIIDPSH
-151 PFPFVPNKGHF
+151 PFPFIPNKGHF

-172 SKKFFAIILIPQNIE
+172 NKKFYATILIPQNID
-187 RFINISNRVDVKKY
+187 RFINISNRADVKKY

-216 PGYHLNKYTSVRVI
+216 PGYRLNKYTSVRII

-288 YEMDS
+288 YEMES

-305 KKNTNLVFKSFNPR
+305 KKNANLVFKSFNPR

-347 TFDAVIQFLTQAA
+347 TFDAVIQFLNQAA

-372 YRTTSDSPIVKALVL
+372 YRTTSDSPIVKALIQ
-387 AAEKGKS
+387 ASEKGKS

-404 FDEEKNISLASTL
+404 FDEETNISLASTL

-422 QVVYGFVKLKTHAK
+422 QVVYGFIKLKTHAK
-436 ASLIVRKEKSK
+436 SSLIVRKEKNK

-456 GNYHPV
+456 GNYHPI

-472 FSSDKILCEDVEK
+472 FSSDKIICEDVEK

-497 KLKKLI
+497 KLKKII

-512 LYSLIDQEIENKL
+512 LYSLIDQEIENKS

-541 QAMIDKLYQA
+541 KAMIDKLYEA

-588 LEHSRIYCFANGEI
+588 LEHSRIFCFANGEM

-616 LMTRNLDRRVELL
+616 LMTRNLNRRVELF
-629 IPVENSTVHE
+629 IPIENSTVHE

-659 KSDESYEKIKV
+659 KSDESYEKINV
-670 TTENNFSAH
+670 TAEDNFSAH
-679 NYFMKNPSLSGRGSS
+679 SYFMKNPSLSGRGSS
-694 INLSMPEKL
+694 INVSMPEKL
-703 RLVR
+703 RLVK

>member
-1 MQRKEKK
+1 MQIKEKK
-8 LNKYI
+8 LTKYI

-76 GLTSQKQL
+76 GLTSEKQL

-90 TKRLLTASNQAWF
+90 TKKLLSASNEAWS
-103 NLKVDLSKEGI
+103 NLKVDLSKEGM
-114 LFVSY
+114 LFASY

-138 YPILTPLIVDPSH
+138 YPILTPLIIDPSH
-151 PFPFVPNKGHF
+151 PFPFIPNKGHF

-172 SKKFFAIILIPQNIE
+172 NKKFFATILIPQNIE
-187 RFINISNRVDVKKY
+187 RFINISNRADIKKY

-216 PGYHLNKYTSVRVI
+216 PGYHLNKYTSVRII

-273 KKFVYKKLEVTEDEV
+273 KKFVYKKLEVTDDEV

-305 KKNTNLVFKSFNPR
+305 KKNTNLVFKSFSPR
-319 QVERLKQFNNDYF
+319 QVERLKQFKDDYF

-360 EDPNVIAIKQTL
+360 DDPNVIAIKQTL
-372 YRTTSDSPIVKALVL
+372 YRTTSDSPVVKALVL

-404 FDEEKNISLASTL
+404 FDEETNISLASTL

-472 FSSDKILCEDVEK
+472 FSSDKIICEDVEK

-512 LYSLIDQEIENKL
+512 LYSLIDQEIENKS

-541 QAMIDKLYQA
+541 KAMIDKLYQA

-616 LMTRNLDRRVELL
+616 LMTRNLDRRVELF

-670 TTENNFSAH
+670 TEEDNFSAH

-703 RLVR
+703 RLVK

>member
-65 IKDKVSFLSHD
+65 IKDKVFFLSHD

-456 GNYHPV
+456 GNYHPI

-472 FSSDKILCEDVEK
+472 FSSDKIICEDVEK

>member
-456 GNYHPV
+456 GNYHPI

-472 FSSDKILCEDVEK
+472 FSSDKIICEDVEK

-694 INLSMPEKL
+694 INLNMPEKL

>member
-456 GNYHPV
+456 GNYHPI

-472 FSSDKILCEDVEK
+472 FSSDKIICEDVEK

-531 IWIKLNSLVD
+531 MWIKLNSLVD

>member
-1 MQRKEKK
+1 MQKKEKK

-76 GLTSQKQL
+76 GLTSEKQL

-90 TKRLLTASNQAWF
+90 TKKLLSTSNEAWS

-114 LFVSY
+114 LFASY

-138 YPILTPLIVDPSH
+138 YPILTPLIIDPSH
-151 PFPFVPNKGHF
+151 PFPFIPNKGHF
-162 LVMLLNKRNK
+162 LMMLLNKRNK
-172 SKKFFAIILIPQNIE
+172 SKKFFATILIPNNIE
-187 RFINISNRVDVKKY
+187 RFINISNRADIKKY

-216 PGYHLNKYTSVRVI
+216 PGYHLNKYTSVRII

-243 LILYLEKALKKRRRG
+243 LIMYLEKALKKRRRG

-273 KKFVYKKLEVTEDEV
+273 KKFVYKKLEVTDDEV

-305 KKNTNLVFKSFNPR
+305 KKNTNLVFKSFSPR
-319 QVERLKQFNNDYF
+319 QVERLKQFKDDYF

-360 EDPNVIAIKQTL
+360 DDPNVIAIKQTL
-372 YRTTSDSPIVKALVL
+372 YRTTSDSPVVKALVL

-404 FDEEKNISLASTL
+404 FDEETNISLASTL

-472 FSSDKILCEDVEK
+472 FSSDKIICEDVEK

-512 LYSLIDQEIENKL
+512 LYSLIDQEIENKS

-541 QAMIDKLYQA
+541 KAMIDKLYQA

-616 LMTRNLDRRVELL
+616 LMTRNLDRRVELF

-670 TTENNFSAH
+670 TEEDNFSAH

-703 RLVR
+703 RLVK

>member
-36 ILERLKFLSIA
+36 VLERLKFLSIA

-65 IKDKVSFLSHD
+65 IKHKVSFLSHD

-84 ERIIIK
+84 ARIIIK
-90 TKRLLTASNQAWF
+90 TKRLLAASNEAWS

-138 YPILTPLIVDPSH
+138 YPILTPLIIDPSH
-151 PFPFVPNKGHF
+151 PFPFIPNKGHF

-172 SKKFFAIILIPQNIE
+172 NKKFFATILIPQNIE
-187 RFINISNRVDVKKY
+187 RFINISNRADVKKY

-300 DQIYN
+300 IEIYD
-305 KKNTNLVFKSFNPR
+305 KKNTNLVFRSFNPR

-456 GNYHPV
+456 GNYHPI

-472 FSSDKILCEDVEK
+472 FSSDKIICEDVEK

>member
-1 MQRKEKK
+1 MQRKEKNI
-8 LNKYI
+8 NKYI

-36 ILERLKFLSIA
+36 TLERLKFLSIA

-76 GLTSQKQL
+76 GLTSEKQL

-90 TKRLLTASNQAWF
+90 TKKLLSTSNEAWS

-114 LFVSY
+114 LFASY

-138 YPILTPLIVDPSH
+138 YPILTPLIVDPFH
-151 PFPFVPNKGHF
+151 PFPFIPNKGHF

-172 SKKFFAIILIPQNIE
+172 SKKFFATILIPNNIE
-187 RFINISNRVDVKKY
+187 RFINISNRADIKKY

-216 PGYHLNKYTSVRVI
+216 PGYHLNKYTSVRII

-243 LILYLEKALKKRRRG
+243 LIMYLEKALKKRRRG

-305 KKNTNLVFKSFNPR
+305 KKNTNLVFKSFSPR
-319 QVERLKQFNNDYF
+319 QVERLKQFKDDYF

-372 YRTTSDSPIVKALVL
+372 YRTTSDSPVVKALVL

-404 FDEEKNISLASTL
+404 FDEETNISLASTL

-456 GNYHPV
+456 GNYHPI

-472 FSSDKILCEDVEK
+472 FSSDKIICEDVEK

-503 LSPLFLRTK
+503 LSPISLRTK
-512 LYSLIDQEIENKL
+512 LYSLIDQEIENKS

-541 QAMIDKLYQA
+541 KAMIDKLYQA

-616 LMTRNLDRRVELL
+616 LMTRNLDRRVELF

-670 TTENNFSAH
+670 TEEDNFSAH

-703 RLVR
+703 RLVK

>member
-1 MQRKEKK
+1 MQRKEKNI
-8 LNKYI
+8 NKYI

-36 ILERLKFLSIA
+36 TLERLKFLSIA

-76 GLTSQKQL
+76 GLTSEKQL

-90 TKRLLTASNQAWF
+90 TKKLLSTSNEAWS

-114 LFVSY
+114 LFASY

-138 YPILTPLIVDPSH
+138 YPILTPLIIDPSH
-151 PFPFVPNKGHF
+151 PFPFIPNKGHF

-172 SKKFFAIILIPQNIE
+172 SKKFFATILIPNNIE
-187 RFINISNRVDVKKY
+187 RFINISNRADIKKY

-216 PGYHLNKYTSVRVI
+216 PGYHLNKYTSVRII

-243 LILYLEKALKKRRRG
+243 LIMYLEKALKKRRRG

-305 KKNTNLVFKSFNPR
+305 KKNANLVFKSFSPR
-319 QVERLKQFNNDYF
+319 QVERLKQFKDDYF

-360 EDPNVIAIKQTL
+360 DDPNVIAIKQTL
-372 YRTTSDSPIVKALVL
+372 YRTTSDSPVVKALVL

-404 FDEEKNISLASTL
+404 FDEETNISLASTL

-456 GNYHPV
+456 GNYHPI

-472 FSSDKILCEDVEK
+472 FSSDKIICEDVEK

-503 LSPLFLRTK
+503 LSPLSLRTK
-512 LYSLIDQEIENKL
+512 LYSLIDQEIENKS

-541 QAMIDKLYQA
+541 KAMIDKLYQA

-616 LMTRNLDRRVELL
+616 LMTRNLDRRVELF
-629 IPVENSTVHE
+629 IPIENSTVHE

-670 TTENNFSAH
+670 TEEDNFSAH
-679 NYFMKNPSLSGRGSS
+679 SYFMKNPSLSGRGSS
-694 INLSMPEKL
+694 INLNMPEKL
-703 RLVR
+703 RLVK

>member
-8 LNKYI
+8 INKYI

-36 ILERLKFLSIA
+36 TLERLKFLSIA

-76 GLTSQKQL
+76 GLTSEKQL

-90 TKRLLTASNQAWF
+90 TKKLLSTSNEAWS

-114 LFVSY
+114 LFASY

-124 SEKVRLNKIFRENI
+124 SEKARLNKIFRENI
-138 YPILTPLIVDPSH
+138 YPVLTPLIIDPSH
-151 PFPFVPNKGHF
+151 PFPFIPNKGHF

-172 SKKFFAIILIPQNIE
+172 SKKFFATILIPQNIE
-187 RFINISNRVDVKKY
+187 RFINISNRADIKKY

-216 PGYHLNKYTSVRVI
+216 PGYHLNKYTSVRII

-243 LILYLEKALKKRRRG
+243 LIMYLEKALKKRRKG

-305 KKNTNLVFKSFNPR
+305 KKDTNLVFKSFSPR
-319 QVERLKQFNNDYF
+319 QVERLKQFNDDYF

-347 TFDAVIQFLTQAA
+347 TFDSVIQFLNQAA

-387 AAEKGKS
+387 ASEKGKS

-404 FDEEKNISLASTL
+404 FDEETNISLASTL

-422 QVVYGFVKLKTHAK
+422 QVVYGFIKLKTHAK
-436 ASLIVRKEKSK
+436 ASLVVRKEKNK
-447 LVSYVHLGT
+447 LISYVHLGT

-472 FSSDKILCEDVEK
+472 FSSDKFICEDVEK

-497 KLKKLI
+497 KLKKII

-512 LYSLIDQEIENKL
+512 LYSLIDQEIENKS
-525 KGKHAE
+525 KGKNAE
-531 IWIKLNSLVD
+531 IWLKLNSLVD
-541 QAMIDKLYQA
+541 RAMIDKLYQA

-588 LEHSRIYCFANGEI
+588 LEHSRIYCFANGEV

-607 NLAFFSSAD
+607 NLVFFSSAD
-616 LMTRNLDRRVELL
+616 LMTRNLDRRVELF
-629 IPVENSTVHE
+629 IPIENPTVHE

-659 KSDESYEKIKV
+659 TSSEDYEKIQV
-670 TTENNFSAH
+670 TEDDSFSAH
-679 NYFMKNPSLSGRGSS
+679 SYFMKNPSLSGRGNS
-694 INLSMPEKL
+694 INLTMPEKL
-703 RLVR
+703 RLVK

>member
-1 MQRKEKK
+1 MQRKEKNI
-8 LNKYI
+8 NKYI

-36 ILERLKFLSIA
+36 TLERLKFLSIA

-76 GLTSQKQL
+76 GLTSEKQL

-90 TKRLLTASNQAWF
+90 TKKLLSTSNEAWS

-114 LFVSY
+114 LFASY

-138 YPILTPLIVDPSH
+138 YPILTPLIIDPSH
-151 PFPFVPNKGHF
+151 PFPFIPNKGHF

-172 SKKFFAIILIPQNIE
+172 SKKFFATILIPNNIE
-187 RFINISNRVDVKKY
+187 RFINISNRADIKKY

-216 PGYHLNKYTSVRVI
+216 PGYHLNKYTSVRII

-243 LILYLEKALKKRRRG
+243 LIMYLEKALKKRRRG

-273 KKFVYKKLEVTEDEV
+273 KKFVYKKLEVTDDEV

-305 KKNTNLVFKSFNPR
+305 KKNTNLVFKSFSPR
-319 QVERLKQFNNDYF
+319 QVERLKQFKDDYF

-360 EDPNVIAIKQTL
+360 DDPNVIAIKQTL

-404 FDEEKNISLASTL
+404 FDEETNISLASTL

-456 GNYHPV
+456 GNYHPI

-472 FSSDKILCEDVEK
+472 FSSDKIICEDVEK

-503 LSPLFLRTK
+503 LSPISLRTK
-512 LYSLIDQEIENKL
+512 LYSLIDQEIENKS

-541 QAMIDKLYQA
+541 KAMIDKLYQA

-616 LMTRNLDRRVELL
+616 LMTRNLDRRVELF
-629 IPVENSTVHE
+629 IPIENSTVHE

-670 TTENNFSAH
+670 TEEDNFSAH
-679 NYFMKNPSLSGRGSS
+679 SYFMKNPSLSGRGSS
-694 INLSMPEKL
+694 INLNMPEKL
-703 RLVR
+703 RLVK